1 MAFSASPFLVNL
13 LLWRPKLP
21 ENIEFHIDFTW
32 RTSLTLHNCFNSCF
46 LDFLEDLC
54 LSAARIDALKTHGFQ
69 TEALRLAVA
78 VAKGMKQKQD
88 ETLRKIREEGFR
100 TSIAASGW
108 IGNVL
113 EPIPTLY
120 DTLTE
125 VTDEETT
132 DKPYINLALDVALI
146 GLSQH
151 RRMPRS
157 SFGQQK
163 ASNEEEQLIAQ
174 LTMLKQDNRTLNTI
188 HEQACKILEMK
199 SSGGNGLCVDKNS
212 IPLQTFARYLFNILI
227 HKDRELAFQIGMSA
241 LQSDFVSN
249 DSSPETKW
257 HTFAHLEAQQCEL
270 AACMIKSCKDD
281 KDQLQSLLV
290 LIKKHIHNASYLF
303 RLAQD
308 TLKLKCDKD
317 LGKNAIDLGLHILT
331 STLNKTNFKR
341 RDVIQWLLTCFL
353 QLDKSV
359 LVTILQNW
367 QTLFTPTEVTS
378 YVAPIAM
385 CTYQEL
391 ELSPSERDSLR
402 AYIQA
407 LIFQCIN
414 KDPQSCALSALT
426 LCENEAK
433 TFETAYRIIVE
444 CAGSISPTHLFAI
457 ARYMDHKNHPVKAF
471 RLAALAIK
479 HSSVANNECS
489 PSVGDVHWSC
499 GLAHALGK
507 TELAHMILLIV
518 NAVQCPSVLSDLL
531 HRCTLTPAG
540 VAQINPQSSGP
551 TRLTYDDP
559 CLQPLVEAAINAYV
573 NCAHNRLNQISPKHY
588 TDFTDF
594 LLKAKEIFLL
604 AKDGD
609 RRFNALIENMKI
621 LYRGKRKLM
630 TLVSQRVC

>member
-1 MAFSASPFLVNL
+1 
-13 LLWRPKLP
+13 
-21 ENIEFHIDFTW
+21 
-32 RTSLTLHNCFNSCF
+32 
-46 LDFLEDLC
+46 
-54 LSAARIDALKTHGFQ
+54 LKTHGFQ

-78 VAKGMKQKQD
+78 VAKGLKQKQD

-100 TSIAASGW
+100 TSVATSGW

-125 VTDEETT
+125 ATDEDTT

-151 RRMPRS
+151 RRMPKS

-163 ASNEEEQLIAQ
+163 SSNEEEQLIAQ
-174 LTMLKQDNRTLNTI
+174 LTMLQLDNHTLNTI

-199 SSGGNGLCVDKNS
+199 SSGGSGLCVDKNS
-212 IPLQTFARYLFNILI
+212 IPLQTFARYLFNVLI
-227 HKDRELAFQIGMSA
+227 HEDRELAFQIGMSA
-241 LQSDFVSN
+241 LQSDFVRN
-249 DSSPETKW
+249 ESSRETKW

-270 AACMIKSCKDD
+270 AACMIKLCKDD
-281 KDQLQSLLV
+281 KDRLQGLLV
-290 LIKKHIHNASYLF
+290 LVKKHIHNASYLF

-308 TLKLKCDKD
+308 TLKLKCDED
-317 LGKNAIDLGLHILT
+317 RDICESALDLGLHILT
-331 STLNKTNFKR
+331 STLNKTNCKR
-341 RDVIQWLLTCFL
+341 RDVIQWLLACSL

-359 LVTILQNW
+359 LITILQNW
-367 QTLFTPTEVTS
+367 QSLFTPTEVTNC
-378 YVAPIAM
+378 VAPIAM
-385 CTYQEL
+385 SQCAYQEL
-391 ELSPSERDSLR
+391 KLSPSEEDSLR

-407 LIFQCIN
+407 LLFQCIN
-414 KDPQSCALSALT
+414 KDPQSCALSAIT
-426 LCENEAK
+426 LCENEPK

-457 ARYMDHKNHPVKAF
+457 ARYMDHKNHPIKAF

-479 HSSVANNECS
+479 HSSVANNES
-489 PSVGDVHWSC
+489 GPSVGDVHWSC

-518 NAVQCPSVLSDLL
+518 NTVQCPSVLSDLL

-609 RRFNALIENMKI
+609 KRFNALIENMKI

-630 TLVSQRVC
+630 TLVSERVC

>member
-1 MAFSASPFLVNL
+1 
-13 LLWRPKLP
+13 
-21 ENIEFHIDFTW
+21 
-32 RTSLTLHNCFNSCF
+32 
-46 LDFLEDLC
+46 
-54 LSAARIDALKTHGFQ
+54 
-69 TEALRLAVA
+69 
-78 VAKGMKQKQD
+78 MKQKQD
-88 ETLRKIREEGFR
+88 ETLQKIREEEFR
-100 TSIAASGW
+100 TSVATSGW

-125 VTDEETT
+125 ATDEEAT
-132 DKPYINLALDVALI
+132 DEPCKNLALDVALI

-151 RRMPRS
+151 RRMPKS

-188 HEQACKILEMK
+188 HEQACKILELK
-199 SSGGNGLCVDKNS
+199 SSGGGGLCVDKNS

-227 HKDRELAFQIGMSA
+227 HEDRELAFQIGMSA
-241 LQSDFVSN
+241 LQSDFVRN
-249 DSSPETKW
+249 ESSSETKW
-257 HTFAHLEAQQCEL
+257 HTFGHLEAQQCEL
-270 AACMIKSCKDD
+270 AACMIKSCKGD
-281 KDQLQSLLV
+281 KNKLQSLLV
-290 LIKKHIHNASYLF
+290 LIKKYIHNASYLF

-308 TLKLKCDKD
+308 TLKCDQD
-317 LGKNAIDLGLHILT
+317 RGEQALDLGLHILT

-341 RDVIQWLLTCFL
+341 RDVIQWLLACSL
-353 QLDKSV
+353 QQDKSV

-367 QTLFTPTEVTS
+367 QSLFTASEVTS

-391 ELSPSERDSLR
+391 ALSLSERDSLR

-407 LIFQCIN
+407 LVFQCIS

-426 LCENEAK
+426 LCENEPK

-444 CAGSISPTHLFAI
+444 CAGSISPIHLFAI

-479 HSSVANNECS
+479 HSSVANNES
-489 PSVGDVHWSC
+489 GPSVGDVHWSC

-540 VAQINPQSSGP
+540 VAQINPQSNGP

-573 NCAHNRLNQISPKHY
+573 NCAHNRLNEISPKHY

-594 LLKAKEIFLL
+594 LLKAKETFLL

-630 TLVSQRVC
+630 TLVTERVC

>member
-1 MAFSASPFLVNL
+1 M
-13 LLWRPKLP
+13 
-21 ENIEFHIDFTW
+21 
-32 RTSLTLHNCFNSCF
+32 
-46 LDFLEDLC
+46 
-54 LSAARIDALKTHGFQ
+54 KTHGFQ

-78 VAKGMKQKQD
+78 VANGMKQKQD
-88 ETLRKIREEGFR
+88 EVLRRMREEEFT
-100 TSIAASGW
+100 TSVATSGW

-113 EPIPTLY
+113 EPVPTLY

-125 VTDEETT
+125 ATDEDSS

-151 RRMPRS
+151 RRMPKS
-157 SFGQQK
+157 SFAQQK
-163 ASNEEEQLIAQ
+163 SSNEEEQLIAQ
-174 LTMLKQDNRTLNTI
+174 LTMLKHDSCTLNAI
-188 HEQACKILEMK
+188 HEQASKILEMK
-199 SSGGNGLCVDKNS
+199 SSGGSGLCVDKNS
-212 IPLQTFARYLFNILI
+212 VPLQTFARYLFNVLI
-227 HKDRELAFQIGMSA
+227 HENRELAFQIGMSA
-241 LQSDFVSN
+241 LQSEFVRNES
-249 DSSPETKW
+249 DTKW
-257 HTFAHLEAQQCEL
+257 FGHLEAQQCEL

-281 KDQLQSLLV
+281 KDKLESVLL

-308 TLKLKCDKD
+308 TLQLKCDD
-317 LGKNAIDLGLHILT
+317 DRDVCESALDLGLHILT
-331 STLNKTNFKR
+331 STLNKTNCKR
-341 RDVIQWLLTCFL
+341 RDIIQWLLACSL

-367 QTLFTPTEVTS
+367 QSLFTPTEITNC
-378 YVAPIAM
+378 VAPIAM
-385 CTYQEL
+385 SQCAYQEL
-391 ELSPSERDSLR
+391 KLTPTERDSLR
-402 AYIQA
+402 AYVQA
-407 LIFQCIN
+407 MILQCIN
-414 KDPQSCALSALT
+414 KDPQSCALSVLT
-426 LCENEAK
+426 LCETEPK

-444 CAGSISPTHLFAI
+444 CADSISPTHLFAI

-479 HSSVANNECS
+479 HSSVANNES
-489 PSVGDVHWSC
+489 GPSVGDVHWSC

-518 NAVQCPSVLSDLL
+518 NTVQCPSVLSDLL

-540 VAQINPQSSGP
+540 VAQINPQSDGP

-594 LLKAKEIFLL
+594 LLKAKEIFIL

-609 RRFNALIENMKI
+609 KRFNALIENMKI
-621 LYRGKRKLM
+621 LYRGKRKLI
-630 TLVSQRVC
+630 TLVSERVC